1 MGFQRAGLLA
11 WHLDACK
18 SHIMVWSREALQTAG
33 LPLPPLGCTLKLTSV
48 ICKRY
53 LGSCLGSLNKG
64 ELNTESVWLL
74 KGHLSPD
81 FGSEERTVCGAGPS
95 LSADRNGEPWAR
107 CSWTESRPVGSLCI
121 QGNTTGGGQAE
132 RSWDYGNLKWLSFC
146 LKKKKWGKL
155 CWFFQGQPRILQ
167 GLVTYSWEG

>member
-18 SHIMVWSREALQTAG
+18 SHMMVWSREALQTAG
-33 LPLPPLGCTLKLTSV
+33 LPLPSLGCTLKLTSV
-48 ICKRY
+48 ICRRC

-64 ELNTESVWLL
+64 ELNTESVQLL

-81 FGSEERTVCGAGPS
+81 FGGEERTVCGVRPQPLCRQKWWALSPLLLDRKQSRGVCAFEETLQVVGRPRGAGTMGIWNDF
-95 LSADRNGEPWAR
+95 LF
-107 CSWTESRPVGSLCI
+107 V
-121 QGNTTGGGQAE
+121 
-132 RSWDYGNLKWLSFC
+132 
-146 LKKKKWGKL
+146 KKKWGKL
-155 CWFFQGQPRILQ
+155 CWFFQGHPRILQ

>member
-18 SHIMVWSREALQTAG
+18 SRLMVWSREVLQTAG
-33 LPLPPLGCTLKLTSV
+33 LPLPALGCTLKLTSV

-53 LGSCLGSLNKG
+53 LGSCLGFLNKG
-64 ELNTESVWLL
+64 ELNTESIQLL

-81 FGSEERTVCGAGPS
+81 FRGEERTVCGVRPQPLCRQKWWALSPLPS
-95 LSADRNGEPWAR
+95 DRKQTCREF
-107 CSWTESRPVGSLCI
+107 V
-121 QGNTTGGGQAE
+121 
-132 RSWDYGNLKWLSFC
+132 RSWKHCRWWTCWEELGLWEIGMIFFLF
-146 LKKKKWGKL
+146 KKM
-155 CWFFQGQPRILQ
+155 GQIMLIFPRSAQLQ